1 MKNTFKT
8 LFLLMALALAAAAPA
23 RAATPADTAI
33 NPFTGLPAD
42 ANALAR
48 RPLLV
53 KVNNEAAV
61 RPQSGL
67 SQADL
72 VVEHIMEGGSTRFD
86 ALYLSNTPARVGST
100 RSCRL
105 IDIEL
110 PAIFDAAL
118 SCSGTSNG
126 VRGKM
131 AANAHLFPNGGANW
145 QKSLT
150 LINDLGRYEC
160 ATCVMYRWGSKPA
173 PHNLFANTAAA
184 WAQLA
189 KRGLNQPGGFH
200 GFVFD
205 GAAPGGGSPAKSV
218 SIGYRG
224 GAAGWSYDPASGQ
237 WLRSTAGVAQI
248 DAATGKRLSAAN
260 VLALTAYH
268 VNTDIVEDS
277 LGSKSIQIQLWGRGA
292 AKLYRDGQVY
302 DATWVRD
309 NPNTQLDIV
318 DASGNKL
325 PLKPGIT
332 WIQIVQAQTPVK

>member
-1 MKNTFKT
+1 
-8 LFLLMALALAAAAPA
+8 MALALATTAPASAAA
-23 RAATPADTAI
+23 PADTAI

-42 ANALAR
+42 ASALSR
-48 RPLLV
+48 KPLLV
-53 KVNNEAAV
+53 KVNNEVAV
-61 RPQSGL
+61 RPQTGL

-86 ALYLSNTPARVGST
+86 ALYLSNTPTRVGST

-145 QKSLT
+145 QNSLT
-150 LINDLGRYEC
+150 LINDFGRYEC
-160 ATCVMYRWGSKPA
+160 ATCVMYRWGPKPA

-184 WAQLA
+184 WAQLT
-189 KRGLNQPGGFH
+189 KRGLNSAGNFH

-205 GAAPGGGSPAKSV
+205 GAAPSGGRAAKSV
-218 SIGYRG
+218 TIGYLG
-224 GAAGWSYDPASGQ
+224 GSAGWSYDPASGQ
-237 WLRSTAGVAQI
+237 WLRSTAGYAQY
-248 DAATGKRLSAAN
+248 DALNGKRLSAAN
-260 VLALTAYH
+260 VLVLTAYH

-325 PLKPGIT
+325 PLKPGVT
-332 WIQIVQAQTPVK
+332 WIQIAQAQTAIK